1 MIAAGRIVKTLVL
14 SVFPASFFTLV
25 PFWPPFPENRRIRIA
40 FLFGSLSIIGL
51 LGLSVH
57 IIHPVSA
64 HAARTQAEEI
74 LLALSLKDRIAY
86 VEGLESLVIDSPE
99 SLTKLIGL
107 DVALLIGPP
116 HFSRRDGA
124 HVVWQYK
131 TSACILDI
139 YIDTLN
145 AQRQDPKAGPVAYY
159 ETRARKQT
167 LPPEKICLS
176 GLLEAARAGRVERLL
191 LSSGDSTD
199 A

>member
-1 MIAAGRIVKTLVL
+1 MC
-14 SVFPASFFTLV
+14 
-25 PFWPPFPENRRIRIA
+25 
-40 FLFGSLSIIGL
+40 GSLLVIGL

-57 IIHPVSA
+57 IIRPVSA

-116 HFSRRDGA
+116 HFSRRDGT

-145 AQRQDPKAGPVAYY
+145 AQQHDPKAGPVVYY

-167 LPPEKICLS
+167 LPPEEICLS
-176 GLLEAARAGRVERLL
+176 KLLETARAGRVERLL